1 MQLSG
6 MESNQ
11 FQEIPQTFAP
21 GRIKKPLPKKTVVL
35 FAFIALIILAVLF
48 VNLTAKSEK
57 QSTSTASTTPSATE
71 APIPASNAASPTP
84 EPTVAPTPVPTPT
97 STPKPTP
104 SANPVDKVT
113 GLDRSKLSVTVKN
126 GSGVI
131 GAAGK
136 AADMLKGLGYNV
148 VSTGNADNDDFVN
161 VSIQVKV
168 ASSDFLVLLKKD
180 LASYTIGSNSADL
193 STSFSSA
200 APIWNKIMTMLLENV
215 SDEPI
220 QIPDD
225 IIQKPCFGRIEYFV
239 KGTET
244 LVNCKTTPAPSPSPN
259 INYN

>member
-35 FAFIALIILAVLF
+35 FAFVVLIIVAVLF

-57 QSTSTASTTPSATE
+57 QSTSTASETPIAT
-71 APIPASNAASPTP
+71 PIESGPTETPASNAAS
-84 EPTVAPTPVPTPT
+84 ATPVPTLIPT

-104 SANPVDKVT
+104 SANPVDKAT

-126 GSGVI
+126 GSGVT

-193 STSFSSA
+193 STSFSSDA
-200 APIWNKIMTMLLENV
+200 LV
-215 SDEPI
+215 
-220 QIPDD
+220 
-225 IIQKPCFGRIEYFV
+225 IIGK
-239 KGTET
+239 
-244 LVNCKTTPAPSPSPN
+244 
-259 INYN
+259 